1 MLPQL
6 LDAVY
11 EAGCTIWDTADAY
24 GDSEEL
30 IGRW

>member
-1 MLPQL
+1 M

-11 EAGCTIWDTADAY
+11 EAGCTNWDTADAY

-30 IGRW
+30 IGKW